1 MKITQKQL
9 TIDLSTD
16 DRYALNMTREILNKI
31 YEDIDVDDAKELVD
45 LCEITKC
52 NIERIQMIIS
62 RDYSEKV

>member
-1 MKITQKQL
+1 VKITQKQL